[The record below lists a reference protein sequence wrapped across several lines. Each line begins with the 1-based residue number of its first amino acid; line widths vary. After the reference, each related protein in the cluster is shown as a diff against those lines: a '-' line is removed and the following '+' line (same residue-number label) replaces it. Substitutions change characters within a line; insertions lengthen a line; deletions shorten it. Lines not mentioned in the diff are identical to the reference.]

1 MSLTKAWV
9 IIGMAAAA
17 SVLLVRRNQGQGFIQ
32 PEEETIFDT
41 IGQTMDQAIGS
52 IAPGP
57 AADMRA
63 SEQLRDMLKGRERLR
78 LERYNLGDGG
88 WTIGY
93 GHWEPR
99 IELVPARITVD
110 DAEAMFDRDLEAR
123 AEKWVRLYVK
133 VPVTQYEYDA
143 LTHIAFNLSPKGF
156 KKFADAVNR
165 GEGIGQIATA
175 SVAWVAAH
183 LRNGIQNRRNQEIA
197 LFNEGYYA

>member
-1 MSLTKAWV
+1 MVNKQAVL
-9 IIGMAAAA
+9 IGMAAAVV
-17 SVLLVRRNQGQGFIQ
+17 VLLIRRDREDGFI
-32 PEEETIFDT
+32 PPNEETIFDT

-57 AADMRA
+57 AAGMRA
-63 SEQLRDMLKGRERLR
+63 SEELRDMLKGRERLR

-93 GHWEPR
+93 GHWESR
-99 IELVPARITVD
+99 IELVPARITRD

-123 AEKWVRLYVK
+123 AEKWVRLYVQ

-143 LTHIAFNLSPKGF
+143 LVHIAFNLSPKGF

-165 GEGIGQIATA
+165 GEGIAGIASA
-175 SVAWVAAH
+175 SVSWVAAN
-183 LRNGIQNRRNQEIA
+183 LRNGISNRRNEEVA
-197 LFNEGYYA
+197 LFNSGRYA